1 MELDASRKTGPD
13 PKYSINGLKQRI
25 LTVLDRCVHF
35 RVPFDQFLLN
45 LERDMEM
52 DTKTNAA
59 SRILLIAFVALLL
72 PLAVQAQ
79 NIGWE
84 GETGVFVTPLAY
96 TVDSPSKGFGRPYI
110 GFHYLDAGKVI
121 GNFYETSLT
130 MGALGRTE
138 FGYTRNFLRQGAD
151 PNLSQLWSDGFN
163 IAFGKVNIIPEN
175 SGQHNWIPAFSVGGT
190 GRWGVENVGGGL
202 THKKTNNG
210 DVYGVASKT
219 ILPKSK
225 LPVILSGGVRGT
237 NAELWGMGGNAPN
250 WEARAFGSAA
260 FVVKLP
266 NKATM
271 VFASEVAQQP
281 KHPEGFP
288 NLIIPTTLTYAV
300 RFLPAPE
307 HKLAVDFGVAQI
319 AGHVAPGTDLKAR
332 AQLGVQVSY
341 GF

>member
-1 MELDASRKTGPD
+1 MKLSSKATG
-13 PKYSINGLKQRI
+13 
-25 LTVLDRCVHF
+25 C
-35 RVPFDQFLLN
+35 
-45 LERDMEM
+45 
-52 DTKTNAA
+52 
-59 SRILLIAFVALLL
+59 IAFAAFLALVT
-72 PLAVQAQ
+72 PITMQAQ

-96 TVDSPSKGFGRPYI
+96 TVDSPAKGLGRPYV
-110 GFHYLDAGKVI
+110 GFHYLGAGKII
-121 GNFYETSLT
+121 GDFYETSLT
-130 MGALGRTE
+130 MGAFGRTE
-138 FGYTRNFLRQGAD
+138 FGYTRNFLSQASD
-151 PNLSQLWSDGFN
+151 PNLSHLWSDGFN

-175 SGQHNWIPAFSVGGT
+175 WGKHDWIPAFSVGGM
-190 GRWGVENVGGGL
+190 GRWGIENVGGAL
-202 THKKTNNG
+202 VHKKTNNG
-210 DVYGVASKT
+210 DVYGVGSKT

-237 NAELWGMGGNAPN
+237 NAQLWGMGGNAPD
-250 WEARAFGSAA
+250 WKARAFGSAA

-300 RFLPAPE
+300 RLLPAPE

-319 AGHVAPGTDLKAR
+319 AGHVQPGVNLKAR
-332 AQLGVQVSY
+332 AQLGVQVTY

>member
-1 MELDASRKTGPD
+1 MELG
-13 PKYSINGLKQRI
+13 
-25 LTVLDRCVHF
+25 
-35 RVPFDQFLLN
+35 
-45 LERDMEM
+45 
-52 DTKTNAA
+52 TKLVG
-59 SRILLIAFVALLL
+59 RILLFASLTPLLTL
-72 PLAVQAQ
+72 TTNAQ

-96 TVDSPSKGFGRPYI
+96 TVASPAKGISLPYI
-110 GFHYLDAGKVI
+110 GFHYLGAGSVI
-121 GNFYETSLT
+121 GDFYETSYT

-138 FGYTRNFLRQGAD
+138 FGFTRNFHTQGGD
-151 PNLSQLWSDGFN
+151 PNLSSLWSNGFN
-163 IAFGKVNIIPEN
+163 IAFGKVNIVPEN
-175 SGQHNWIPAFSVGGT
+175 WGSHSWIPAFSVGGT
-190 GRWGVENVGGGL
+190 GRWSVENVGGAL

-225 LPVILSGGVRGT
+225 LPMILSGGVRGT
-237 NAELWGMGGNAPN
+237 NAELWGMGGNAPD
-250 WEARAFGSAA
+250 WKARAFGSAA

-266 NKATM
+266 NKMTA

-300 RFLPAPE
+300 RLLPAPE

-319 AGHVAPGTDLKAR
+319 AGRTQPGANLKAR
-332 AQLGVQVSY
+332 SQLGVQVTY